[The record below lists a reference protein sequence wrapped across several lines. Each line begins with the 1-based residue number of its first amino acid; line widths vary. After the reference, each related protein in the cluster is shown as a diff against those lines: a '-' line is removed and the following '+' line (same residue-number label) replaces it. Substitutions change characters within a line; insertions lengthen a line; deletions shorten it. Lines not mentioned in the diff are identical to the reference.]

1 MTEFIENSFSLN
13 NNISIS
19 NRIKNIPLFFIHFNP
34 IDHFKNLDKNYKLL
48 PLSTS
53 NLIQREIK
61 YKIIQHYTKK
71 DFHLFLFTI
80 DNFPTSLYHI
90 FYSASILHQNKISYT
105 VNPLSF
111 ISNDNNDN
119 NDNDFNNLPC
129 LMDFSTSFF
138 FPSIQTNNQLNQ
150 FKLYFP
156 FSLLKNKYISLDVF
170 IIVYLLKNPID
181 SFNEQISHCI
191 IHDYL
196 STREIIDKKQLSN
209 ILSYFYNYNSNQ
221 IITYLFQFKYTWT
234 YYSICY
240 FFICNYSDLLNHFSL
255 YPLFHIYIHS
265 SFKERNSNLIQDIHK
280 NLFQID

>member
-80 DNFPTSLYHI
+80 DNFPTSLYHV

-111 ISNDNNDN
+111 ISNDN

-234 YYSICY
+234 YYSLCY